1 MLPNEARVNLS
12 EIVSDEVVWYTQ
24 EFRYSI
30 RKMATLSSSK
40 DCLPTDCELNEQAR
54 SPWGIVD

>member
-1 MLPNEARVNLS
+1 MNLS

-30 RKMATLSSSK
+30 RKIATSSSSE